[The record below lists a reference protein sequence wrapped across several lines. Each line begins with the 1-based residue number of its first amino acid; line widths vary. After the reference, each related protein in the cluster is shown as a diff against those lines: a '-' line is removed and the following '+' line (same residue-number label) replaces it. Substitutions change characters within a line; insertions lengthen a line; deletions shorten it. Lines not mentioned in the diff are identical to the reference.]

1 MASEVQGT
9 ERESFRDGR
18 GLGRQEGGGFSC
30 VFFKGHNK
38 DREAKIVFF
47 DSGEKVGA
55 LTTQAGCGMGLLPRE
70 ALTERLGSQAPLA
83 GSN

>member
-18 GLGRQEGGGFSC
+18 GLGRQEGGGFLC

-38 DREAKIVFF
+38 DQEAKIVF

-55 LTTQAGCGMGLLPRE
+55 LTSQAGCGMGLLPWE
-70 ALTERLGSQAPLA
+70 ALTEWLGSQAPLA

>member
-9 ERESFRDGR
+9 ERESFRNGR

-38 DREAKIVFF
+38 DREAKIVF

-70 ALTERLGSQAPLA
+70 ALTAWLGSQAPLA